1 MTGRLAGKRVG
12 MVVAHE
18 FEDIELLYPL
28 LRLSEEG
35 AEILIAAVPKG
46 IHTRPFIENK
56 PVTGRFG
63 HPLPIPVMAP
73 GNRYTLCTVK
83 DLQNQRLDALIIPG
97 GFSPD
102 ELRWDPETI
111 QLVQTCHERGKVL
124 AAICHGSWVLIS
136 AGIMKGRRATGWIAV
151 HDDLVNAGA
160 AFVDEPAVR
169 DGNIVTARVPD
180 DLPEFC
186 QTIIEAVRD
195 GSRP

>member
-1 MTGRLAGKRVG
+1 MSKRLEGKTVA

-35 AEILIAAVPKG
+35 AEIRIVAVPKG

-73 GNRYTLCTVK
+73 GNRYTLCEMSEISA
-83 DLQNQRLDALIIPG
+83 DAIDALIIPG

-102 ELRWDPETI
+102 ELRWDAATLD
-111 QLVQTCHERGKVL
+111 LVKACHEQVKVL

-136 AGIMKGRRATGWIAV
+136 AGVMNGKRATGWIAV

-160 AFVDEPAVR
+160 EFVNEPAVI
-169 DGNIVTARVPD
+169 DGNIVTSRVPD

-186 QTIIEAVRD
+186 QAIIKAINA
-195 GSRP
+195 